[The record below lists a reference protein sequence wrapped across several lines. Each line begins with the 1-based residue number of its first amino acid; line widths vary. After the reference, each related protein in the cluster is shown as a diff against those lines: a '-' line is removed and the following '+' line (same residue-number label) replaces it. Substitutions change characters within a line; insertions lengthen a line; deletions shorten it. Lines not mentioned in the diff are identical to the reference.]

1 MVDTNPKYDE
11 YQRGLASMVDK
22 KSAGA
27 NTSGGVVKSEIMPN
41 QLLLLEKLKN
51 EKYTHLLKTVLGV
64 LI

>member
-1 MVDTNPKYDE
+1 
-11 YQRGLASMVDK
+11 MVDK